1 MDTMKG
7 VSQRKAMA
15 SDGEMAKGDFGVKS
29 FSGAMSDGKSMGSSD
44 GTMVPESA
52 RCCPV
57 GMGSAKMDAQANPN
71 HGKHK

>member
-7 VSQRKAMA
+7 VRQREAMA
-15 SDGEMAKGDFGVKS
+15 TGGGMAKGEFGVKS
-29 FSGAMSDGKSMGSSD
+29 FSSEMSDGKNQGSSD
-44 GTMVPESA
+44 GAMVPESQ

-57 GMGSAKMDAQANPN
+57 GMGSSRMGAQANPN